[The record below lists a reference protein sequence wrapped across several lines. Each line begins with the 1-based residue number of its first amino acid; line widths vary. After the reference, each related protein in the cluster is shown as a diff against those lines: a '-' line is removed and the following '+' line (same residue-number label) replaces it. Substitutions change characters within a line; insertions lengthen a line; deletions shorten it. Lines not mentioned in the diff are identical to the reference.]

1 MEALEAGAEDVEVSD
16 DAVEI
21 FTERTELAQVDKSLR
36 KSGIQPDTSELIMQ
50 PNQTLS
56 LDPGAGLSV
65 LRLLESLEEL
75 DDVNKVHHN
84 LELTDEMVAQVA

>member
-1 MEALEAGAEDVEVSD
+1 
-16 DAVEI
+16 
-21 FTERTELAQVDKSLR
+21 
-36 KSGIQPDTSELIMQ
+36 MQ

-56 LDPGAGLSV
+56 LDARSGLTV
-65 LRLLESLEEL
+65 LQLLESLEEL

>member
-1 MEALEAGAEDVEVSD
+1 MPGAEDVEVSD

-21 FTERTELAQVDKSLR
+21 YTERTDLAQVDKTLR
-36 KSGIQPDTSELIMQ
+36 KAGLNPDASELIMQ

-56 LDPGAGLSV
+56 LDTRAGLTV
-65 LRLLESLEEL
+65 LHLLESLEEL

-84 LELTDEMVAQVA
+84 LELTDELVAQVA